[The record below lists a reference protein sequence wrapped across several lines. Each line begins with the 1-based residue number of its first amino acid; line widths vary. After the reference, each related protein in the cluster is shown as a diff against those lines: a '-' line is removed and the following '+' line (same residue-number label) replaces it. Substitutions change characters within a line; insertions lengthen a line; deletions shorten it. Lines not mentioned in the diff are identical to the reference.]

1 MSNLNHKT
9 GSARAKLRFWGWGYA
24 DEQLGDDELQM
35 IDLMLEELMPG
46 GSVEVDEPQLD
57 DFKLPPPR
65 VEVPQHSWV
74 FTSISK
80 YDRLVH
86 SFGKS
91 YADLVGMLLR
101 RVDNPP
107 DWVCFPRDESDVERI
122 LAHATENNIAVIP
135 FGGGTS
141 VCGAVE
147 PAVGNSYRATISLD
161 LEHFNRVL
169 EIDQTSRA
177 ARVQAGILGP
187 VLEAAL
193 RPHGLTLRH
202 FPQSFKFSTLG
213 GWIAT
218 RAGGHFATLYTHVDD
233 FFESTRM
240 ITPRGIIQTRRL
252 PGSGAGPSQDRMVLG
267 SEGILGVITE
277 AWVKL
282 QQVPRWRA
290 STSLRYANFSYAAD
304 AVRRIS
310 QAGLYPSNCRL
321 LDQTEAHWSG
331 LDGRRGALLMI
342 GFESADH
349 PQTASMDRALAV
361 LQSNAAESADIVYSD
376 IQQDAPSVA
385 LLSKSTGCLRPYCRY
400 L

>member
-1 MSNLNHKT
+1 M
-9 GSARAKLRFWGWGYA
+9 
-24 DEQLGDDELQM
+24 
-35 IDLMLEELMPG
+35 
-46 GSVEVDEPQLD
+46 
-57 DFKLPPPR
+57 
-65 VEVPQHSWV
+65 
-74 FTSISK
+74 
-80 YDRLVH
+80 
-86 SFGKS
+86 
-91 YADLVGMLLR
+91 
-101 RVDNPP
+101 
-107 DWVCFPRDESDVERI
+107 
-122 LAHATENNIAVIP
+122 
-135 FGGGTS
+135 
-141 VCGAVE
+141 
-147 PAVGNSYRATISLD
+147 
-161 LEHFNRVL
+161 
-169 EIDQTSRA
+169 QT
-177 ARVQAGILGP
+177 GILGP
-187 VLEAAL
+187 DLEAAL

-290 STSLRYANFSYAAD
+290 STSLRYANFSHAAD

-349 PQTASMDRALAV
+349 LQTASMDRALAV